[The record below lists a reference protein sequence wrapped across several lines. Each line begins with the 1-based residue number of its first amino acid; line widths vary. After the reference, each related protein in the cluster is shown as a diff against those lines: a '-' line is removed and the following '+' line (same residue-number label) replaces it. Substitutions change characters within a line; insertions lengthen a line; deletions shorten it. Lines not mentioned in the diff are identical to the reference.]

1 MFAIHRNP
9 RSWQSFGTIFWI
21 ARNFPTPVWRN
32 RDGAVMRALPAH
44 HHSPGSILAS
54 HVGWVN
60 HGRFSSLLRGF
71 SSSFPRFTKA
81 TFHKSRQEEPSS
93 GMSIAKFPFTYS
105 NFIIHS
111 RSHLSCFY
119 SHNPEQRKLICLS
132 SLSLSHLSSCE
143 FSFLAIN
150 SVFFPVFLFVSNW
163 LKPSSF
169 GARLRR

>member
-1 MFAIHRNP
+1 MVGSRLCSEGFPPVFFA
-9 RSWQSFGTIFWI
+9 SQ
-21 ARNFPTPVWRN
+21 
-32 RDGAVMRALPAH
+32 
-44 HHSPGSILAS
+44 
-54 HVGWVN
+54 
-60 HGRFSSLLRGF
+60 
-71 SSSFPRFTKA
+71 KA

-93 GMSIAKFPFTYS
+93 GMSIAKFLFTYS

-111 RSHLSCFY
+111 HSHLSCFY

-132 SLSLSHLSSCE
+132 SLSLSHLSSCQ

-150 SVFFPVFLFVSNW
+150 SVFFLVFLFVSNC